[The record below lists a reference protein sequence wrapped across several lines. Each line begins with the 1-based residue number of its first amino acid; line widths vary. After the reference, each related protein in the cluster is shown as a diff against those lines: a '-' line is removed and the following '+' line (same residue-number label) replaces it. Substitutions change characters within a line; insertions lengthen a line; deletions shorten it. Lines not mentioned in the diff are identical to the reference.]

1 MDKLLMLFCQ
11 RYVRFYVSNRG
22 YIIEKVHND
31 NGSRSRMAAGSVVT
45 VINSLDDKDI
55 SLRDINF
62 KFYYQEAMKLLIL
75 LNLRFL
81 LKEKVKVKL
90 KKYSGMYNPIFN
102 EDDFG

>member
-1 MDKLLMLFCQ
+1 MLGFM
-11 RYVRFYVSNRG
+11 FLIESH
-22 YIIEKVHND
+22 IIEKVHND

-62 KFYYQEAMKLLIL
+62 KFYYQEAMKIIIR
-75 LNLRFL
+75 LNLRFSKGKGKSKIKNIVVCIIL
-81 LKEKVKVKL
+81 
-90 KKYSGMYNPIFN
+90 FN